1 MRRMRIIVL
10 LCACILLCACPKQ
23 PIQRY
28 ITLVNKSGK
37 EIVCQQLWCAT
48 ITNADTLYE
57 CRIPTQGILAN
68 SSYLY
73 ESKYGWESDLGFLP
87 YIQYLVLMQRSS
99 MSIVL
104 LLVTLFRSMFLFYIV
119 TNSNWKIWN
128 R

>member
-73 ESKYGWESDLGFLP
+73 ESKYFRIYSIW
-87 YIQYLVLMQRSS
+87 YWMQRSS

>member
-73 ESKYGWESDLGFLP
+73 GSQTLDSFRIYSIW
-87 YIQYLVLMQRSS
+87 YWMQRSS

>member
-57 CRIPTQGILAN
+57 CRIPTQGILAWIP
-68 SSYLY
+68 SVYTVFGIGCR
-73 ESKYGWESDLGFLP
+73 EVP
-87 YIQYLVLMQRSS
+87 
-99 MSIVL
+99 
-104 LLVTLFRSMFLFYIV
+104 
-119 TNSNWKIWN
+119 
-128 R
+128 

>member
-57 CRIPTQGILAN
+57 CRIPIVHISMKAN
-68 SSYLY
+68 TDGSQTLDSFRIYSIWY
-73 ESKYGWESDLGFLP
+73 W
-87 YIQYLVLMQRSS
+87 MQRSS